1 MAQGSCEGVGYP
13 YHPRRHQETVM
24 KEQVP
29 PDNDA
34 ADDKAVIQSQD
45 VEHQATPGTRGSNN
59 GVKVPPPLLDRP
71 GRRDPQKGEDEAQ
84 KPADELEQSV
94 RNQVPG

>member
-1 MAQGSCEGVGYP
+1 
-13 YHPRRHQETVM
+13 M

-45 VEHQATPGTRGSNN
+45 VEHQSTPGTRVPNN
-59 GVKVPPPLLDRP
+59 RVKVPSPLLDRP
-71 GRRDPQKGEDEAQ
+71 GRRDLQKGEDEAQ
-84 KPADELEQSV
+84 KTVDELVQSV
-94 RNQVPG
+94 RNREPG